1 MNFRTVIPWRLR
13 KHSTNIYVNVKK
25 HVNNKIIFTPVLYE
39 DRYQAFQIK
48 AWRDFKKPKLLL
60 RGTSRVDKYKI
71 SDLAKE
77 FDITTRSIRFYEDVG
92 LIEPERKGNIRVYQR
107 RDKIRLKLILRGK
120 RLGFSLAEIR
130 ELFELYDTK
139 QSDGQLLKM
148 LTIIDEKQAHLQ
160 QQLDDISVVM
170 NELETAKERCK
181 QALSNNKTNSQ

>member
-1 MNFRTVIPWRLR
+1 M
-13 KHSTNIYVNVKK
+13 
-25 HVNNKIIFTPVLYE
+25 
-39 DRYQAFQIK
+39 
-48 AWRDFKKPKLLL
+48 
-60 RGTSRVDKYKI
+60 DKFKI

-130 ELFELYDTK
+130 ELFELYDTQ

-170 NELETAKERCK
+170 NELEAAKERCK
-181 QALSNNKTNSQ
+181 QALSDNKANSQ

>member
-1 MNFRTVIPWRLR
+1 M
-13 KHSTNIYVNVKK
+13 
-25 HVNNKIIFTPVLYE
+25 
-39 DRYQAFQIK
+39 
-48 AWRDFKKPKLLL
+48 
-60 RGTSRVDKYKI
+60 DKFKI

-130 ELFELYDTK
+130 ELFELYDTQ
-139 QSDGQLLKM
+139 QSDGQLRKM
-148 LTIIDEKQAHLQ
+148 LTSIDEKQAHLQ

-181 QALSNNKTNSQ
+181 QALSDNKANSQ

>member
-1 MNFRTVIPWRLR
+1 M
-13 KHSTNIYVNVKK
+13 
-25 HVNNKIIFTPVLYE
+25 
-39 DRYQAFQIK
+39 
-48 AWRDFKKPKLLL
+48 
-60 RGTSRVDKYKI
+60 DKFKI

-130 ELFELYDTK
+130 ELFELYDTQ

-181 QALSNNKTNSQ
+181 QALSNNKASSQ